1 LNPKSELAST
11 LIYFRIDCPPL
22 ASLQGMEGGRIPNS
36 EFILFYP
43 GEEFNKAGGISL
55 IPIGAMPGG
64 K

>member
-55 IPIGAMPGG
+55 IPI
-64 K
+64 